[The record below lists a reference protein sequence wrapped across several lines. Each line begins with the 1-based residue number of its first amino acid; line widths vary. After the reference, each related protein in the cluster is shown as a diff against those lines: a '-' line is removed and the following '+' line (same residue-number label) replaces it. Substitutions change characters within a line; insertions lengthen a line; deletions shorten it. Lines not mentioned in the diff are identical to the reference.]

1 MTAYTPLNSL
11 PYPQPTDTADVPLH
25 VRSLAEAVDSRTVM
39 RFASATARDT
49 QITTP
54 VAGMIAWLDDIS
66 RLTHHTGTVWAPVAP
81 VPVFLFNN
89 DAGTT
94 TSTTPAETLTG
105 ATGDPLVAA
114 FTAPPTGKVVVTV
127 GAMMFNSTATTGYMG
142 ATIKKVADGSV
153 FLPSSIDRCAIL
165 LSTDRVSTSSQFL
178 VSGLAAGTAY
188 SATPTYWSATP
199 ATTNTVTYDNRFIR
213 VDPVL

>member
-1 MTAYTPLNSL
+1 MTAYTPLNGL
-11 PYPQPTDTADVPLH
+11 PYPQPTDTANLPLH
-25 VRSLAEAVDSRTVM
+25 LQSLAEVVDGRTVM
-39 RFASATARDT
+39 RFGNAAARDAA
-49 QITTP
+49 ITTP
-54 VAGMIAWLDDIS
+54 APGMVAWLS
-66 RLTHHTGTVWAPVAP
+66 TPGQLTHYTGSLWAPVTP
-81 VPVFLFNN
+81 GLVYLYNN
-89 DAGTT
+89 TVGTT
-94 TSTTPAETLTG
+94 TSTTPADTLSS
-105 ATGDPLVAA
+105 GDPLVAA